1 MNRITILADIA
12 GRTMLSTAGSPKTVA
27 GAVAIDT
34 ASLAEARSEVRGL
47 PKWGQCRSEHA
58 EHVVDYLASQ
68 AVAVS
73 VVSVNRST
81 PQWLRFEQE
90 AKVLQ
95 GAIVKQSKQVAGWVK
110 APNFL
115 KFLLLGS
122 ACAVATGYA
131 LRVDPRSRIVGATG
145 RQLIECSAIC
155 DKEVEGTENLEV
167 FTSMWSEQRIHRSG
181 LERLGIDM
189 IARDIRVTSDDE
201 EPALFLADYVAG
213 LGLAASLDNP
223 GRLALPLDQARANQL
238 LGKLRA
244 RTKLATLEEDFA
256 HTHDDIYGD
265 VMAAAARNADN

>member
-1 MNRITILADIA
+1 MNRLTILADIA

-27 GAVAIDT
+27 GAVAVDT
-34 ASLAEARSEVRGL
+34 NRLQEARIEVRGL
-47 PKWGQCRSEHA
+47 PKWGRCQFEHA

-81 PQWLRFEQE
+81 PQWLQFEQD
-90 AKVLQ
+90 AIVLQ
-95 GAIVKQSKQVAGWVK
+95 SAIVKQSRRVAGWVK

-122 ACAVATGYA
+122 ACSVAIGHA
-131 LRVDPRSRIVGATG
+131 LGVDGRPRIVSATG

-155 DKEVEGTENLEV
+155 DREVEGSENVEV
-167 FTSMWSEQRIHRSG
+167 FTSFWSDQRIPRSR

-189 IARDIRVTSDDE
+189 IAREVRVTTDDD

-213 LGLAASLDNP
+213 LGLAASLEDP
-223 GRLALPLDQARANQL
+223 GRLPLPVDRVRASQL

-244 RTKLATLEEDFA
+244 RTKLAVREENFA
-256 HTHDDIYGD
+256 HTHEDIYGD
-265 VMAAAARNADN
+265 VMAAAEHYADA